1 MYNRLGGGKMAM
13 YELSNGANY
22 GKSIIRRTEYVQQ
35 KRSIDFLK
43 KAMESRKDKLPDLWQ

>member
-22 GKSIIRRTEYVQQ
+22 GKSIIRRTEYAQQ

-43 KAMESRKDKLPDLWQ
+43 KAMESRKDKLPDLLQ